1 MPKKM
6 MKKELMRK
14 PKFRKM
20 EPLEPLPSKDDYM
33 NEIESG
39 LMDEELPAMSDD
51 VLDREDVNPDGS
63 DMAMN
68 VEPMGM
74 DSQGYAA
81 NVLPKYRSTIEPIPE
96 PLPYEEY
103 VGPGS
108 PRRKRYEE
116 QMQTEKDAAPMR
128 TLRAAKEGF
137 VEGAKEGVNNIKK
150 AATAVAEGTGIAPAY
165 RAARSAVKSVGR
177 LASEVN
183 RAKTP
188 QVDPAVKELSDMM
201 GAGVITDEDMNRF
214 REMMKVKK
222 GSKK

>member
-20 EPLEPLPSKDDYM
+20 EPIEPLPSKDDYM
-33 NEIESG
+33 DEIESG
-39 LMDEELPAMSDD
+39 LMDEELPAMKND
-51 VLDREDVNPDGS
+51 VLDREDVYPDGS
-63 DMAMN
+63 DI
-68 VEPMGM
+68 EEMGEILTP
-74 DSQGYAA
+74 
-81 NVLPKYRSTIEPIPE
+81 LPKMNMDLK

-108 PRRKRYEE
+108 SRRKRYEE

-137 VEGAKEGVNNIKK
+137 VEGAKEGVSNIKK

-177 LASEVN
+177 LASETN
-183 RAKTP
+183 RAKNS

-201 GAGVITDEDMNRF
+201 GAGVITDADLNRF

-222 GSKK
+222 GAK

>member
-33 NEIESG
+33 NDIEAG
-39 LMDEELPAMSDD
+39 LMDEEIPAMRDE
-51 VLDREDVNPDGS
+51 VLDREDVYPDGS
-63 DMAMN
+63 DMIDEMKTISKMDY
-68 VEPMGM
+68 VEP
-74 DSQGYAA
+74 A
-81 NVLPKYRSTIEPIPE
+81 LPEPMEPI
-96 PLPYEEY
+96 EY

-188 QVDPAVKELSDMM
+188 KIDPAVQELSDMM
-201 GAGVITDEDMNRF
+201 GAGVITDADLNRF
-214 REMMKVKK
+214 RKAMNAKK
-222 GSKK
+222 GSMK

>member
-1 MPKKM
+1 MLKQMKETNGDKTMPKKM

-39 LMDEELPAMSDD
+39 LMDEELPAMTDEFGVD
-51 VLDREDVNPDGS
+51 ADAS
-63 DMAMN
+63 DMIEMN
-68 VEPMGM
+68 KMEPMPEL
-74 DSQGYAA
+74 D
-81 NVLPKYRSTIEPIPE
+81 LE

-188 QVDPAVKELSDMM
+188 KIDPAVQELSDMM
-201 GAGVITDEDMNRF
+201 GAGVITDADLNRF
-214 REMMKVKK
+214 RKAMSAKK
-222 GSKK
+222 GSMK